1 MIKHKEY
8 NEKQINFTGISSM
21 ISGEKRNIWKNL
33 KVWWQTKNISIYN
46 IIQKNHAV
54 CGLSIDNIFKN
65 DPNLFKSAIQNVL
78 ALYTAKKIKPRIDS
92 VWTFEEV

>member
-1 MIKHKEY
+1 
-8 NEKQINFTGISSM
+8 M

-65 DPNLFKSAIQNVL
+65 DPNLFKSAIKSVL
-78 ALYTAKKIKPRIDS
+78 SLYTAGKIKPRIDS
-92 VWTFEEV
+92 VWTFEEVLIILRVFIL